1 MHMTRILA
9 IGVTVLSATA
19 AFAAEKAPFPFFAYC
34 IDTHDSKH
42 RTLPE
47 QAAMIKEL
55 GYDGVGHLWLDNV
68 KERLDTLDAAGLKLF
83 QITIRVNIAPDKE
96 PYDKKLKEILP
107 LLK

>member
-1 MHMTRILA
+1 M
-9 IGVTVLSATA
+9 GLSATM

-68 KERLDTLDAAGLKLF
+68 KERLESLDAAGLKLF
-83 QITIRVNIAPDKE
+83 QISIRVTVAPGKE
-96 PYDKKLKEILP
+96 AYDKRLKEVMP
-107 LLK
+107 LLKGHGPVGCKRG